1 MYNGYYGQNKNTD
14 LKCTIKFFIYIIVTI
29 YYEYNQNICKV

>member
-1 MYNGYYGQNKNTD
+1 MYNVYYGQNKNTY
-14 LKCTIKFFIYIIVTI
+14 LKCTIKKSIYIIVTI